1 MTETGDLAVRDRLL
15 ALIADRLGKE
25 EDSRL
30 VLKGGTL
37 LRLCAF
43 EHYRYSED
51 LDFAWLGRRR
61 GFNRLFKAAAGD
73 MQAAGAQ
80 HGLRVDVDRRR
91 VAIGHRDGDE
101 GRHSPIQVDVDFH
114 RREHRRGLPPTV
126 RWPIRDRY
134 GQLAPGAS
142 IVGHTAESIAS
153 TKIVCVG
160 ARRMARDLY
169 DLKQLIDAE
178 NVDMGAAWDI
188 YLQQWKLNEKTMRQ
202 GNPRENVLLWRPQK
216 HPYYLKGD
224 LLSARSVQADKWAQD
239 MPKLLEGDQGPGGE
253 MRFDDAFDAVAEWV
267 SEHHARYLE
276 EYDGD
281 PRADA
286 DDYQQIAGQ
295 YKERRAAVRQ
305 TKQKRHAK
313 SAEQKRRAKR
323 SKQKQAQSSGYCGYS
338 LGGGRRCR
346 RKVSGGGRCHNHRR

>member
-1 MTETGDLAVRDRLL
+1 MAVRPLGAAPRNRDVTETGDLVVRDRLL
-15 ALIADRLGKE
+15 ALIVDRLGKE
-25 EDSRL
+25 ENSRL

-51 LDFAWLGRRR
+51 LDFVWLGGRR
-61 GFNRLFKAAAGD
+61 GFNRLFKAAARD
-73 MQAAGAQ
+73 LRAASAQ

-91 VAIGHRDGDE
+91 VEISYRDGDT

-114 RREHRRGLPPTV
+114 RRRDQRGLPPTV
-126 RWPIRDRY
+126 RWPIRDKY
-134 GQLAPGAS
+134 GQLLPGGS
-142 IVGHTAESIAS
+142 IVGHTTESIAS
-153 TKIVCVG
+153 AKIVCVG
-160 ARRMARDLY
+160 ARRTARDLY

-188 YLQQWKLNEKTMRQ
+188 YLQQWNLNEQTMRQ

-239 MPKLLEGDQGPGGE
+239 MPKLLKGDQGPGGE
-253 MRFDDAFDAVAEWV
+253 MRFDEAFDTVAEWV
-267 SEHHARYLE
+267 SEHHARYVE

-281 PRADA
+281 PSADA
-286 DDYQQIAGQ
+286 DDYQKIVSQ
-295 YKERRAAVRQ
+295 YKERRAAARKA
-305 TKQKRHAK
+305 KQKRP
-313 SAEQKRRAKR
+313 
-323 SKQKQAQSSGYCGYS
+323 G
-338 LGGGRRCR
+338 
-346 RKVSGGGRCHNHRR
+346 